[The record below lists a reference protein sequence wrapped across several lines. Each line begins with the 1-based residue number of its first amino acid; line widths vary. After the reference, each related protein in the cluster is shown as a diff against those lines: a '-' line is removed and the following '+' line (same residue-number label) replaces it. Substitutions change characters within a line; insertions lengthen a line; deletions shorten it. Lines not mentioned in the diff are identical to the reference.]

1 MAEKFGIKQLHD
13 KKIVT
18 TTAKDL
24 KEYAKKNG
32 LMDELGNIT
41 PAGKKHLEYKRRKH
55 DGAEY
60 IAATEEFGRKM
71 FKDMIQGL
79 KEKYPD
85 LPDSFWK
92 H

>member
-1 MAEKFGIKQLHD
+1 MAEKFGIKQLHE

-32 LMDELGNIT
+32 LMDA
-41 PAGKKHLEYKRRKH
+41 AGKITEAGKEHLEYKHRKH

-71 FKDMIQGL
+71 FKDMIEGL
-79 KEKYPD
+79 KEKYPNMS
-85 LPDSFWK
+85 DSFWK